1 MYVRSVSLVLRGK
14 EDQGASDMRI
24 DEVVRGEVVI
34 MRPKGRLTLETEGEF
49 REAVRRL
56 FDIGRTRLVLDLA
69 NVPYVDSCGLGAMI
83 QEFISA
89 RRRGGGLKLLNV
101 CGHIRHLLAVTKL
114 LTVFETFESEDA
126 AARSFFERGPRGGA
140 RSSSPG
146 GAFFS

>member
-1 MYVRSVSLVLRGK
+1 
-14 EDQGASDMRI
+14 MRI

-126 AARSFFERGPRGGA
+126 AARSFFREVHGAGRGL
-140 RSSSPG
+140 SSPG